1 MAESLHKKGKFGTGP
16 VFFTAISTI
25 LGAIMFLRLGYAV
38 GAVGMMGAL
47 LIILLG
53 HLVTIPTAMSL
64 AEIATNQKVEG
75 GGEYYIISRSFGLTI
90 GASIGIALYF
100 SQAISVAFYVI
111 AFTESWDPLLHII
124 FNNLGLELTSTNM
137 LITKK
142 LIGLSSVVL
151 LGWLMATKGAK
162 MGMGVLYFVV
172 AILGLSLISFFAG
185 GTEYSGDVS
194 FEMLDNLPFFTVF
207 AIVFP
212 AFTGMTAGV
221 GLSGDLKDP
230 KKSIPFGT
238 LSATLMGMLIYIFI
252 VFKLAKSAS
261 PEDLIDL
268 ENHQLIMG
276 EIALF
281 GPLIPIG
288 LAAATISSALGSIMV
303 APRTLN
309 AIASDK
315 VVPIPRL
322 NRWLA
327 SVKPS
332 NDEPVNASWVTTGI
346 AFLFVLM
353 GDVNEVAEVISM
365 FFMVTYGSI
374 CLISLLENF
383 ASNPGYRPA
392 FKSKWYISLVGAVLC
407 IFLMFK
413 INSFYALLAIGL
425 MIGIYYILSRYQEK
439 RGDMSAIFS
448 GVIFQISRNLHVFLQ
463 KSKREDD
470 AEEWR
475 PSTVSIS
482 KTSFERHS
490 AFNLLRWL
498 SYKIGFGTYVHHI
511 DGYLSKETFA
521 ASKDVVNRLVK
532 INEISKSSVFVDTLI
547 NPDFQS
553 TIAQALQLPGVSGQE
568 NNVVLFEFSKGD
580 VEPLNEVLSSLGL
593 VRAVNYD
600 TCILASSEKEF
611 GYNHEIHIWITSND
625 YHNASLMI
633 YLAYIILGHPDW
645 HNGLIKLYA
654 LYPDDELGQQRAQ
667 LQDLIKSGRLPISAN
682 NIRILPQEEG
692 RNSKEIICE
701 HSRDADLTI
710 VGFRYELTKK
720 LGTEPFEGY
729 DGIGNVLF
737 VNSLKEKEI
746 N

>member
-1 MAESLHKKGKFGTGP
+1 MAEALHKKGKFGTGP

-111 AFTESWDPLLHII
+111 AFTESWGPLLHII
-124 FNNLGLELTSTNM
+124 FDNLGLEVTSTNM
-137 LITKK
+137 LISKK

-162 MGMGVLYFVV
+162 IGMGLLYFVV

-185 GTEYSGDVS
+185 GTEYTGETS
-194 FEMLDNLPFFTVF
+194 FKMLDNLPFFTVF

-238 LSATLMGMLIYIFI
+238 LSATLIGMLIYIFI
-252 VFKLAKSAS
+252 VIKLAKSAS

-281 GPLIPIG
+281 GPLIGLG

-309 AIASDK
+309 AIASDR

-322 NRWLA
+322 NRWLGT
-327 SVKPS
+327 VKTS
-332 NDEPVNASWVTTGI
+332 NNEPVNASWVTTGI

-392 FKSKWYISLVGAVLC
+392 FKSRWYISLVGAVLC
-407 IFLMFK
+407 IYLMFK

-425 MIGIYYILSRYQEK
+425 MIGIYYMLSRYQEK

-463 KSKREDD
+463 KSKREEDT
-470 AEEWR
+470 EEWR
-475 PSTVSIS
+475 PSTVCIS
-482 KTSFERHS
+482 ESSFERHS

-511 DGYLSKETFA
+511 DGYLSKETFS
-521 ASKDVVNRLVK
+521 ASKDVTNRLVK

-568 NNVVLFEFSKGD
+568 NNMVLFEFAKSD
-580 VEPLNEVLSSLGL
+580 VAPLNDILGSLGL

-600 TCILASSEKEF
+600 TCILASSDKEF

-645 HNGLIKLYA
+645 HNGVIKLYA
-654 LYPDDELGQQRAQ
+654 LYPDDELGQQRGQ

-682 NIRILPQEEG
+682 NIRILPQQEG
-692 RNSKEIICE
+692 RSSKEIISE

>member
-1 MAESLHKKGKFGTGP
+1 MAEALHKKGKFGTGP

-38 GAVGMMGAL
+38 GAVGLMGAL

-111 AFTESWDPLLHII
+111 AFTESWNPLLHII
-124 FNNLGLELTSTNM
+124 FNAVGVEANSLNILVS
-137 LITKK
+137 KK
-142 LIGLSSVVL
+142 LIGLGSVAL
-151 LGWLMATKGAK
+151 LGWLMITKGAK
-162 MGMGVLYFVV
+162 MGMGLLYFVV

-185 GTEYSGDVS
+185 STEYSAELS
-194 FEMLDNLPFFTVF
+194 LKRLENLPFFTVF

-230 KKSIPFGT
+230 KRSIPLGT
-238 LSATLMGMLIYIFI
+238 IAATLMGMLIYIFI
-252 VFKLAKSAS
+252 AVKLAQSAS
-261 PEDLIDL
+261 PENLMDL
-268 ENHQLIMG
+268 ENHQLIMS

-309 AIASDK
+309 AIALDR

-322 NRWLA
+322 NRWLGTTKA
-327 SVKPS
+327 ST
-332 NDEPVNASWVTTGI
+332 NEPVNASLITTAI
-346 AFLFVLM
+346 AFVFVLM
-353 GDVNEVAEVISM
+353 GDVNAVAEVISM

-392 FKSKWYISLVGAVLC
+392 FKSRWYVSLVGAVLC
-407 IFLMFK
+407 IYLMFK
-413 INSFYALLAIGL
+413 INTFYAFLAIGL
-425 MIGIYYILSRYQEK
+425 MILIYYALSRYQK
-439 RGDMSAIFS
+439 QRGDMSAIFS

-463 KSKREDD
+463 KSKREEE

-475 PSTVSIS
+475 PSTVCIS
-482 KTSFERHS
+482 KSSFERHS

-498 SYKIGFGTYVHHI
+498 SYKIGFGTYVHHV

-521 ASKDVVNRLVK
+521 ESKDVTNRLIK

-568 NNVVLFEFSKGD
+568 NNMVLFEFAKSEI
-580 VEPLNEVLSSLGL
+580 EPLHEMLGTLGL

-600 TCILASSEKEF
+600 TCILASSDKEF

-625 YHNASLMI
+625 YDNASLMI

-654 LYPDDELGQQRAQ
+654 LYPHEELGQQREQ
-667 LQDLIKSGRLPISAN
+667 LQSLIKSGRLPISAN

-692 RNSKEIICE
+692 RSSKEIICE

-710 VGFRYELTKK
+710 VGFRYELTKR
-720 LGTEPFEGY
+720 LGIDPFEGY

-737 VNSLKEKEI
+737 VNSLKQKEI